1 MRYRKLFKNI
11 IKNAGEIKILGYG
24 YFKLAHIVGL
34 LAEAAQGVN
43 YIRAAKAPGVIPFVI
58 TVENILSSTVFA
70 SQCYYFFVFTRQQ
83 SVFVR
88 RAVFREGYGIN
99 FKLVQ
104 HFRNPHRHSARCL
117 DL

>member
-11 IKNAGEIKILGYG
+11 VKNAGEIKILGYG
-24 YFKLAHIVGL
+24 YFKLAHIIGL

-70 SQCYYFFVFTRQQ
+70 SQCYYFLFSRVSSPFLY
-83 SVFVR
+83 
-88 RAVFREGYGIN
+88 AVPYFEKDMG
-99 FKLVQ
+99 
-104 HFRNPHRHSARCL
+104 
-117 DL
+117 

>member
-11 IKNAGEIKILGYG
+11 VKNAGEIKILRYC
-24 YFKLAHIVGL
+24 YLELAHIIGL

-58 TVENILSSTVFA
+58 TVENILSSTVFV

-88 RAVFREGYGIN
+88 RAVF
-99 FKLVQ
+99 
-104 HFRNPHRHSARCL
+104 
-117 DL
+117 

>member
-11 IKNAGEIKILGYG
+11 VKYAREIKVFGYC
-24 YFKLAHIVGL
+24 YFKLANIIGL

-43 YIRAAKAPGVIPFVI
+43 NISAAKAPGVIPFVI

-83 SVFVR
+83 SVFIR
-88 RAVFREGYGIN
+88 CAVF
-99 FKLVQ
+99 
-104 HFRNPHRHSARCL
+104 
-117 DL
+117 